1 MSEARTLLIEI
12 GVEDLPPALI
22 ETGAAFADVLSGL
35 LREENF
41 LRAAEP
47 PPETCCTPRRIAAKL
62 QNVATHQPKE
72 TIERKG
78 PRAERIDKDDPAT
91 RGFAKSCGVA
101 IERLKLR
108 DGRLFCLAETG
119 GRTLGEVLPALLP
132 AAASRMPIPRRMRWG
147 DGEHAFARPV
157 HRLCVLHGDEV
168 IPCELFGIK
177 AGRAIG
183 GHRHHCP
190 EPLEL
195 RTADEYETR
204 LKEQGRVIVQFGERA
219 AAVERQVGN
228 AAGAGL
234 SIVSDTMLHETA
246 ATTEWPHALN
256 ACFDEAFLSLPREVI
271 EQTLE
276 HALKVFVLQDEKARL
291 SSRFVI
297 VADVESNDPQTIV
310 RGYETIVRARLEDA
324 RFFFEQ
330 DKKTSLEARRAM
342 LKRTLFQ
349 EKLGALAD
357 KAKRL
362 ETLAASLAPRCGAS
376 PERTKRAAQ
385 LCKCDLGCDLVG
397 EYPKLQG
404 IMGGYYA
411 EADGEDAAVAT
422 AIREHYLPLGRG
434 DVPTSPEG
442 ATLALCDKAD
452 TLAGF
457 WLAGLTPSGSK
468 DPYGLHR
475 AATGILRI
483 VIHGGFDLG
492 LEELIA
498 EAVSGYDGLFKRE
511 TRDAARADLA
521 GYLRNQLHDPV
532 FVWSLAGHQDK
543 DTDQINAV
551 AAASGEKEAA
561 QKPIRPLDF
570 IRRLG
575 AVAAFTRDAAVADSL
590 IAANKRIRN
599 ILKKTGLKKIE
610 EAGAGPDETTI
621 TEDAERGLLEA
632 VNARRDKFERLY
644 AEHDYIGAMQTLA
657 ELREPVD
664 RFFDEVLVMAEDE
677 RQRAN
682 RLALLHHIMRL
693 FLKIAD
699 LSELNSG
706 KTLRSGDAP
715 DVRGGAEAAN

>member
-1 MSEARTLLIEI
+1 MTETRTLLVEI
-12 GVEDLPPALI
+12 GVEDLPPALV
-22 ETGAAFADVLSGL
+22 ENGAAFAEALAAL
-35 LREENF
+35 LQQENF
-41 LRAAEP
+41 LRATRFEP
-47 PPETCCTPRRIAAKL
+47 LCTPRRIAAKL
-62 QNVATHQPKE
+62 QAVATHQPKE

-78 PRAERIDKDDPAT
+78 PQATQINESDPAT
-91 RGFAKSCGVA
+91 RGFAKSCGVE
-101 IERLKLR
+101 IGQLELR

-119 GRTLGEVLPALLP
+119 GQALGETLPALLP
-132 AAASRMPIPRRMRWG
+132 AAASRLPIQRRMRWG
-147 DGEHAFARPV
+147 DGKYAFARPV
-157 HRLCVLHGDEV
+157 HWLCVLHGDEV
-168 IPCELFGIK
+168 IPCELFGVE
-177 AGRAIG
+177 AGRATR

-195 RTADEYETR
+195 KTADEYETR
-204 LKEQGRVIVQFGERA
+204 LKQQGRVIVHFGERTEAVRKQVEA
-219 AAVERQVGN
+219 AAGE
-228 AAGAGL
+228 GL
-234 SIVSDTMLHETA
+234 VLVSDAMPRKTA

-256 ACFDEAFLSLPREVI
+256 ARLDKSFLSLPREVI

-291 SSRFVI
+291 SSRFVV

-330 DKKTSLEARRAM
+330 DKKTSLEVRRAM
-342 LKRTLFQ
+342 LQRTLFQ
-349 EKLGALAD
+349 EKLGTLAD
-357 KAKRL
+357 KAGRL
-362 ETLAASLAPRCGAS
+362 EALTASLAPRCGAS
-376 PERTKRAAQ
+376 LERTKRAAQ

-411 EADGEDAAVAT
+411 AADGEDAAVAT

-434 DVPTSPEG
+434 DVPASPEG
-442 ATLALCDKAD
+442 AVLALCDKAD

-457 WLAGLTPSGSK
+457 WLAGLTPSGSR

-475 AATGILRI
+475 AATGVLRI
-483 VIHGGFDLG
+483 LIRGGFDLDLG
-492 LEELIA
+492 ELVA
-498 EAVSGYDGLFKRE
+498 EAISGYGNLFKRE
-511 TRDAARADLA
+511 SRDAARADLA
-521 GYLRNQLHDPV
+521 DYLRNQLHDPV
-532 FVWSLAGHQDK
+532 FIWSLTEHRDK

-551 AAASGEKEAA
+551 AAASGDEKAA

-570 IRRLG
+570 IRRLD
-575 AVAAFTRDAAVADSL
+575 AVAAFTRNAAAADSL

-599 ILKKTGLKKIE
+599 ILKKTGTPD
-610 EAGAGPDETTI
+610 AGPDAGAM
-621 TEDAERGLLEA
+621 TEDAERGLFEA
-632 VNARRDKFERLY
+632 VNARRDKLERSF
-644 AEHDYIGAMQTLA
+644 AGHDYVAAMRTLA

-677 RQRAN
+677 AQRAN
-682 RLALLHHIMRL
+682 RLALLHHIMGL

-706 KTLRSGDAP
+706 KNLHSG
-715 DVRGGAEAAN
+715 GEASS